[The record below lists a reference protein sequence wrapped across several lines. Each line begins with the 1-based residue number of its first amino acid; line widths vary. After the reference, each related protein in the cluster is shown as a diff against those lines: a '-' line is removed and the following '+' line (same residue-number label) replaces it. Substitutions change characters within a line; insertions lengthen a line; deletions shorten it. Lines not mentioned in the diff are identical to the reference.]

1 VSEGGLPRYKLTVG
15 ELFPADDLVAQWV
28 FSLTS
33 LAEDLTILT
42 PLLNRDDLRE
52 RMWFYRQ
59 LITRLLEA
67 RRLVQAHED
76 HPEIAEF
83 TAPNGLKFGSV
94 DLAAAYAR
102 PSVHERS
109 AVEKLYADSRNRTV
123 HYSKVG
129 EPELRG
135 VLHDYRW
142 LPARMVT
149 SGGGEDGGRPQI
161 EYQWVTGIRSQDV
174 WGTEPWAS
182 GMAEH
187 LHAFG
192 QRTGA
197 LSSSWVMLSFVLLAL
212 HARRLGI
219 PLERV
224 VDNPGRIE
232 AAVQVARERSDSAP
246 SQ

>member
-1 VSEGGLPRYKLTVG
+1 MSAKRLDCRQCPRGGLPRYKLTVG

-42 PLLNRDDLRE
+42 PLLNRDDMRE
-52 RMWFYRQ
+52 KMWFYRQ

-76 HPEIAEF
+76 HREIAEF

-129 EPELRG
+129 EPRASRTPTRLPLAAGKDDHVRRRRG
-135 VLHDYRW
+135 PR
-142 LPARMVT
+142 T
-149 SGGGEDGGRPQI
+149 SADRVPVGHRYPSSGR
-161 EYQWVTGIRSQDV
+161 VG
-174 WGTEPWAS
+174 
-182 GMAEH
+182 H
-187 LHAFG
+187 
-192 QRTGA
+192 
-197 LSSSWVMLSFVLLAL
+197 
-212 HARRLGI
+212 
-219 PLERV
+219 
-224 VDNPGRIE
+224 
-232 AAVQVARERSDSAP
+232 
-246 SQ
+246 